1 MAELRVKLGFTNV
14 TDSGV
19 IDAGRAVVKG
29 LDGNKDFPNP
39 PVSVADLRVAVE
51 DFKQAVALRSMGG
64 KLATAQKN
72 AKRKTLVKLLRLEG
86 LYVEANC
93 DDDEAKLTST
103 GFTAKSQSR
112 TRTPCPKAVIK
123 RVDNGHSTQLIVRV
137 RAITNAQVYELRHA
151 LIGPDG
157 SQGPWIE
164 NEKYSNSRAMP
175 VEGLKPGS
183 IYIFQVRAIGGS
195 TRYGD
200 WSDTVSHMSM

>member
-19 IDAGRAVVKG
+19 IDIGRAVVKG

-39 PVSVADLRVAVE
+39 PVSVEDLRVAVE
-51 DFKQAVALRSMGG
+51 DFKQAVELRSLGG
-64 KLATAQKN
+64 TLATAQKN
-72 AKRKTLVKLLRLEG
+72 ARRKTLVKLLRLEG
-86 LYVEANC
+86 LYVEAHC
-93 DDDEAKLTST
+93 DDDEAKLLST
-103 GFTAKSQSR
+103 GFTAKSHNR

-123 RVDNGHSTQLIVRV
+123 RVDNGLATQLIVRV
-137 RAITNAQVYELRHA
+137 RAIENAQVYELRHA
-151 LIGPDG
+151 LVGPDG

-164 NEKYSNSRAMP
+164 TEKYSNSRAMP

-183 IYIFQVRAIGGS
+183 VYIFQVRAIGGS
-195 TRYGD
+195 TRHGD